1 MSQGLHNCQITMQ
14 ADQSLGYASAV
25 RTVFQQHGI
34 RALIRGAEAR
44 VGLLLIVNLLN
55 ELLLKPAWA
64 PVEAWGWAVKTS
76 YDKFHIFERW

>member
-1 MSQGLHNCQITMQ
+1 
-14 ADQSLGYASAV
+14 
-25 RTVFQQHGI
+25 
-34 RALIRGAEAR
+34 